1 MCQRSFDWANANGG
15 FLCHPL
21 RGSKM
26 PFRSNLMYRQG
37 ITAGFIGATAVAA
50 WFLIVDTIAGRPF
63 FTPSLLG
70 HSLISAFD
78 RSQVSAGDSEPLTIL
93 VYTLFHYGAF
103 FIVGII
109 VTLMVQLAES
119 QPSIL
124 GGFFILFIAFELGFQ
139 GLVAMLQHTTALG
152 ALAWYQIML
161 GNIIASLAMG
171 TYIWRT
177 HPELREGVRHALDGV
192 GE

>member
-1 MCQRSFDWANANGG
+1 
-15 FLCHPL
+15 
-21 RGSKM
+21 M
-26 PFRSNLMYRQG
+26 PFRSSLVYRQG

-93 VYTLFHYGAF
+93 IYTMFHYGAF
-103 FIVGII
+103 AITGII
-109 VTLMVQLAES
+109 VTVMVQLAER

-139 GLVAMLQHTTALG
+139 GLVAMLQHSTALG

-177 HPELREGVRHALDGV
+177 HPELREEVRHALDGV